1 MGKKQTFKNHLDQ
14 DGDGYIDGP
23 AIPKAAH
30 GFHHSQY
37 AGRDPNGRFLPAY
50 LTEHYYFLD
59 KPTRKFFFLLGA
71 GSVIIIEILFAILW
85 WAF

>member
-1 MGKKQTFKNHLDQ
+1 MRQKQNFKNQLDQ

-23 AIPKAAH
+23 PIPKTSH
-30 GFHHSQY
+30 GRHRSQY

-50 LTEHYYFLD
+50 LMERYYFVN
-59 KPTRKFFFLLGA
+59 KPTRKLFFLLGA